1 MRYSDLRTIE
11 KVLQE
16 KIESLECER
25 TANRSR
31 MKQLENTEDDQEL
44 DEYLDLHKK
53 QESMAVELSKIRKAL
68 DSLQDA
74 ELK

>member
-16 KIESLECER
+16 RIESLECER
-25 TANRSR
+25 TANRGR

-44 DEYLDLHKK
+44 DEYLERYKK
-53 QESMAVELSKIRKAL
+53 QESMAEELSKILRAM